1 ADDHHPKN
9 GQSICVITYGMGVH
23 WSLNAAK
30 NYPGK
35 VTIVDLRTL
44 HPIDFELVKNTVDKH
59 GRCLVVTEEPANNS
73 FAQALSGRIQ
83 SECFEWLDAPVR
95 TIGSEEL
102 PAIPLNSTLE
112 AAMIPSAEKVA
123 EAMKELFRY

>member
-1 ADDHHPKN
+1 MKN
-9 GQSICVITYGMGVH
+9 GESICVITYGMGVH

-30 NYPGK
+30 NYAGK

-44 HPIDFELVKNTVDKH
+44 YPIDFDLVKEAVEKH
-59 GRCLVVTEEPANNS
+59 GRCLVVTEEPVNNS

-95 TIGSEEL
+95 TIGSEDL

-112 AAMIPSAEKVA
+112 ATMIPSAEKVA
-123 EAMKELFRY
+123 EAMEELFRY